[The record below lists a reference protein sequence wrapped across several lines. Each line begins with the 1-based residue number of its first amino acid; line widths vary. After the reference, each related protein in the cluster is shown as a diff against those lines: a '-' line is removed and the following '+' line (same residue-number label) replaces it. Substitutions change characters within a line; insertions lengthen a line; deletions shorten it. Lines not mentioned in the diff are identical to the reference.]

1 MGSAPLTAIA
11 GAEPKGNAAQSSTA
25 PPSAGYSASS
35 SFSSDRGDPLPAS
48 TILLIE
54 ADPASGELISSVL
67 AKVGYTVT
75 TIADADEAFGRVAEH
90 QLAILDVVTGPK
102 SAFDICREI
111 RGTPALARIPVLCVG
126 QSDDVEDRIR
136 FLEAGAD
143 DVMAKPFDARELE
156 ARVEALLLRFQRS
169 KDMTVVSSDGLTVS
183 RAQRTVA
190 VHSPRGGV
198 GTTTI
203 ATNIAMVM
211 ARQRPDRVVLVDM
224 HLQFGQVATHLNLE
238 VKQSIADVA
247 RDEAAT
253 REPELLRT
261 YATRHDSGLHVLA
274 APISP
279 ELADLVTAEHVDRI
293 LTTLLESYDSVVIDA
308 GSWLDERTMTV
319 FEHAETVIFAVCP
332 EISALKALHGLLDYL
347 NEAGSVAAKSTFV
360 LNNQFAREILKLR
373 DVESALGTRV
383 ASELPYD
390 PFLYLKAVN
399 EGVPIVLGAPR
410 SIPAEK
416 FEKLAATAFGLDGI
430 SVPELAAPKRTSRF
444 GGLIRR

>member
-1 MGSAPLTAIA
+1 
-11 GAEPKGNAAQSSTA
+11 
-25 PPSAGYSASS
+25 
-35 SFSSDRGDPLPAS
+35 LPAS

-54 ADPASGELISSVL
+54 ADTASGELISGVL
-67 AKVGYTVT
+67 SKVGYTVT
-75 TIADADEAFGRVAEH
+75 TIADADEAFARVIEN
-90 QLAILDVVTGPK
+90 QLAIVDVVSGSK

-126 QSDDVEDRIR
+126 QTDDVEDRIK

-169 KDMTVVSSDGLTVS
+169 KDISVVSSDGITMN
-183 RAQRTVA
+183 RQQRTVA

-203 ATNIAMVM
+203 ATNLAMVM
-211 ARQRPDRVVLVDM
+211 ARQKPDRVVLVDL

-247 RDEAAT
+247 RDEAAM

-279 ELADLVTAEHVDRI
+279 ELAELVTSQHVDRI
-293 LTTLLESYDSVVIDA
+293 LTTLLETYDYVVIDA

-319 FEHAETVIFAVCP
+319 FEHAETVIFPVCP
-332 EISALKALHGLLDYL
+332 EIGALKALHGLLDYL
-347 NEAGSVAAKSTFV
+347 NEAGTVAAKSTFV
-360 LNNQFAREILKLR
+360 LNNQFAREILRLR
-373 DVESALGTRV
+373 DVESALGTQV
-383 ASELPYD
+383 ATELPYD

-410 SIPAEK
+410 SIPAER
-416 FEKLAATAFGLDGI
+416 FEKLAAAAFGNERLA
-430 SVPELAAPKRTSRF
+430 VPEATAAKRTSRF

>member
-1 MGSAPLTAIA
+1 
-11 GAEPKGNAAQSSTA
+11 
-25 PPSAGYSASS
+25 
-35 SFSSDRGDPLPAS
+35 LPAS

-54 ADPASGELISSVL
+54 ADPASGELISGVL
-67 AKVGYTVT
+67 SKVGYTVT
-75 TIADADEAFGRVAEH
+75 TIADADEAFPRVIEH
-90 QLAILDVVTGPK
+90 QLAIVDVVSGSK

-126 QSDDVEDRIR
+126 QTDDVEDRIR

-169 KDMTVVSSDGLTVS
+169 KDISVVSSDGITMTKQ
-183 RAQRTVA
+183 QRTVA

-203 ATNIAMVM
+203 ATNLAMVM
-211 ARQRPDRVVLVDM
+211 ARQKPDRVVIVDL
-224 HLQFGQVATHLNLE
+224 HLQFGQVATHLNLD

-247 RDEAAT
+247 RDEAAM

-279 ELADLVTAEHVDRI
+279 ELAELVTSQHVDRI
-293 LTTLLESYDSVVIDA
+293 LTTLLETYDFVVIDA

-319 FEHAETVIFAVCP
+319 FEHAESVIFPVCP
-332 EISALKALHGLLDYL
+332 EIGALKALHGLLDYL
-347 NEAGSVAAKSTFV
+347 NEAGTVAAKSTFV
-360 LNNQFAREILKLR
+360 LNNQFAREILRLR
-373 DVESALGTRV
+373 DVESALGTQV
-383 ASELPYD
+383 ATELPYD

-410 SIPAEK
+410 SIPAER
-416 FEKLAATAFGLDGI
+416 FEKLAAAAFGN
-430 SVPELAAPKRTSRF
+430 ERLAVSEAPAPKRTSRF

>member
-1 MGSAPLTAIA
+1 
-11 GAEPKGNAAQSSTA
+11 
-25 PPSAGYSASS
+25 
-35 SFSSDRGDPLPAS
+35 LPAS

-54 ADPASGELISSVL
+54 ADPASGELISGVL
-67 AKVGYTVT
+67 SKVGYTVT
-75 TIADADEAFGRVAEH
+75 TIADADEAFPRVVEH
-90 QLAILDVVTGPK
+90 QLAIVDVVSGSK

-126 QSDDVEDRIR
+126 QTDDVEDRIK

-169 KDMTVVSSDGLTVS
+169 KDISVVSSDGLTMTKQ
-183 RAQRTVA
+183 QRTVA

-203 ATNIAMVM
+203 ATNLAMVM
-211 ARQRPDRVVLVDM
+211 ARQKPDRVVLVDL

-247 RDEAAT
+247 RDEAAM

-279 ELADLVTAEHVDRI
+279 ELAELVTSQHVDRI
-293 LTTLLESYDSVVIDA
+293 LTTLLETYDFVVIDA

-319 FEHAETVIFAVCP
+319 FEHAETVIFPVCP
-332 EISALKALHGLLDYL
+332 EIGALKALHGLLDYL
-347 NEAGSVAAKSTFV
+347 NEAGTVAAKSTFV
-360 LNNQFAREILKLR
+360 LNNQFAREILRLR
-373 DVESALGTRV
+373 DVESALGTQV
-383 ASELPYD
+383 ATELPYD

-410 SIPAEK
+410 SIPAER
-416 FEKLAATAFGLDGI
+416 FEKLAAAAFGNE
-430 SVPELAAPKRTSRF
+430 SVNVPEAPAPKRTSRF

>member
-1 MGSAPLTAIA
+1 MP
-11 GAEPKGNAAQSSTA
+11 
-25 PPSAGYSASS
+25 ASS
-35 SFSSDRGDPLPAS
+35 
-48 TILLIE
+48 ILLIE
-54 ADPASGELISSVL
+54 ADTPSAELIGGIL
-67 AKVGYTVT
+67 TKVGYTVT
-75 TIADADEAFGRVAEH
+75 TIADPDEAFPRVIEH
-90 QLAILDVVTGPK
+90 QLAILDVMSGSK
-102 SAFDICREI
+102 SSVDVCREI
-111 RGTPALARIPVLCVG
+111 RQTPALARIPVLCIG

-183 RAQRTVA
+183 RQRRTVA

-203 ATNIAMVM
+203 ATNVAMAM
-211 ARQRPDRVVLVDM
+211 ARQKPDRVVLVDL

-238 VKQSIADVA
+238 VKQSLADVA
-247 RDEAAT
+247 RDDSAM

-274 APISP
+274 APTSP
-279 ELADLVTAEHVDRI
+279 ELAELVTAEHVDRI

-308 GSWLDERTMTV
+308 GSWLDERTMTA

-332 EISALKALHGLLDYL
+332 EIGALKALHGLLDYL
-347 NEAGSVAAKSTFV
+347 NETGSVSAKSTFV
-360 LNNQFAREILKLR
+360 LNNQFAREILRLR
-373 DVESALGTRV
+373 DVESALGTKV
-383 ASELPYD
+383 ATELPYD

-399 EGVPIVLGAPR
+399 EGVPIILGAPH
-410 SIPAEK
+410 SVPAER
-416 FEKLAATAFGLDGI
+416 FQKLAAAAFGLDGI
-430 SVPELAAPKRTSRF
+430 KVPEAPPAKRASRF

>member
-1 MGSAPLTAIA
+1 
-11 GAEPKGNAAQSSTA
+11 
-25 PPSAGYSASS
+25 
-35 SFSSDRGDPLPAS
+35 LPAS

-54 ADPASGELISSVL
+54 ADPASGELISGVL
-67 AKVGYTVT
+67 SKVGYSVT
-75 TIADADEAFGRVAEH
+75 TIADADEAFPRVIEH
-90 QLAILDVVTGPK
+90 QLAIVDVVSGEK

-169 KDMTVVSSDGLTVS
+169 KDISVVSPDGITMTKQ
-183 RAQRTVA
+183 QRTVA

-203 ATNIAMVM
+203 AVNLAMVM
-211 ARQRPDRVVLVDM
+211 ARQKPDRVVLVDL
-224 HLQFGQVATHLNLE
+224 HLQFGQVATHLNLD

-247 RDEAAT
+247 RDEAAM

-279 ELADLVTAEHVDRI
+279 ELAELVTSQHVDRI
-293 LTTLLESYDSVVIDA
+293 LTTLLESYDFVVIDA

-319 FEHAETVIFAVCP
+319 FEHAESVIFPVCP
-332 EISALKALHGLLDYL
+332 EIGALKALHGLLDYL
-347 NEAGSVAAKSTFV
+347 NEAGTVAAKSTFV
-360 LNNQFAREILKLR
+360 LNNQFAREILRLR
-373 DVESALGTRV
+373 DVESALGTQV
-383 ASELPYD
+383 ATELPYD

-410 SIPAEK
+410 SIPAER
-416 FEKLAATAFGLDGI
+416 FEKLAAAAFGNERLA
-430 SVPELAAPKRTSRF
+430 VPEAPAPKRTSRF

>member
-1 MGSAPLTAIA
+1 
-11 GAEPKGNAAQSSTA
+11 
-25 PPSAGYSASS
+25 
-35 SFSSDRGDPLPAS
+35 LPAS

-54 ADPASGELISSVL
+54 ADPASGELINGVL
-67 AKVGYTVT
+67 SKVGYTVT
-75 TIADADEAFGRVAEH
+75 TIADADEAFPRVIEH
-90 QLAILDVVTGPK
+90 QLAIVDVVSGSK

-126 QSDDVEDRIR
+126 QTDDVEDRIR

-169 KDMTVVSSDGLTVS
+169 KDISVVSSDGITMTKQ
-183 RAQRTVA
+183 QRTVA

-203 ATNIAMVM
+203 ATNLAMVM
-211 ARQRPDRVVLVDM
+211 ARQKPDRVVIVDL
-224 HLQFGQVATHLNLE
+224 HLQFGQVATHLNLD

-247 RDEAAT
+247 RDEAAM

-279 ELADLVTAEHVDRI
+279 ELAELVTSQHVDRI
-293 LTTLLESYDSVVIDA
+293 LTTLLETYDFVVIDA

-319 FEHAETVIFAVCP
+319 FEHAESVIFPVCP
-332 EISALKALHGLLDYL
+332 EIGALKALHGLLDYL
-347 NEAGSVAAKSTFV
+347 NEAGTVAAKSTFV
-360 LNNQFAREILKLR
+360 LNNQFAREILRLR
-373 DVESALGTRV
+373 DVENALGTQV
-383 ASELPYD
+383 ATELPYD

-410 SIPAEK
+410 SIPAER
-416 FEKLAATAFGLDGI
+416 FEKLAAAAFGNERLA
-430 SVPELAAPKRTSRF
+430 VPEAPAPKRTSRF

>member
-1 MGSAPLTAIA
+1 M
-11 GAEPKGNAAQSSTA
+11 
-25 PPSAGYSASS
+25 
-35 SFSSDRGDPLPAS
+35 PAS

-75 TIADADEAFGRVAEH
+75 TIADADEAFARVAEH
-90 QLAILDVVTGPK
+90 QLAILDVVTGSK
-102 SAFDICREI
+102 TAFDICREI

-247 RDEAAT
+247 RDDAAT

-279 ELADLVTAEHVDRI
+279 ELAELVTAEHVDRI
-293 LTTLLESYDSVVIDA
+293 LTTLLESYNSVVIDA

-332 EISALKALHGLLDYL
+332 EIGALKALHGLLDYL
-347 NEAGSVAAKSTFV
+347 NEAGSVSGKSTFV

-399 EGVPIVLGAPR
+399 EGVPIVIGAPR
-410 SIPAEK
+410 SLPAEK

-430 SVPELAAPKRTSRF
+430 SVPEEPAPKRAGQF